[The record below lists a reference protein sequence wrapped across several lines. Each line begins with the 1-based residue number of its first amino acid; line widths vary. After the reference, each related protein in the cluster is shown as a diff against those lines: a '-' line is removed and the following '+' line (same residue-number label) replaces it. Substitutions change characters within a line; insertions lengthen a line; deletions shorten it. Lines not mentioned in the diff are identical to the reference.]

1 LEHARFK
8 DQFEYTFIVDQEL
21 ENSDYELPPM
31 MVQPFIENAIWH
43 GLRYRSGKGALEVN
57 FKKVGENIEITISD
71 NGIGM
76 TKSKELKTQHQK
88 KQNSL
93 GMKNI
98 HTRLALM
105 NEIYNAGMTVE
116 ISETFAGAENPGATV
131 KIRIP
136 QLKLSENSKTR

>member
-31 MVQPFIENAIWH
+31 MVQPFIENSIWH